1 MKQLEELYHLYAA
14 YEEKAKS
21 VRRRASRYAGIFG
34 LGDDPRKHECH
45 EVFFED
51 VARWVQTFLAE
62 NPSQQEI
69 LQAVSWI
76 LKAADSHRNTDIY
89 GYLYAAQGHVREMI
103 PRLTQEDSL
112 ALLKWYEAAYPE
124 EDRLV
129 VQLEVYRLLQKQA
142 GICPDGRSWLPG
154 FFRRK

>member
-1 MKQLEELYHLYAA
+1 MKQLEELYHLYGV

-45 EVFFED
+45 EIFYED
-51 VARWVQTFLAE
+51 VGRWVQDFLSE
-62 NPSQQEI
+62 NPSQEEI
-69 LQAVSWI
+69 AQAVSWI
-76 LKAADSHRNTDIY
+76 LKAADAHRDSDIY
-89 GYLYAAQGHVREMI
+89 GYLYAAQGHVRGI
-103 PRLTQEDSL
+103 ISRLAQEDSL
-112 ALLKWYEAAYPE
+112 GLLKQYDAAYPE

-129 VQLEVYRLLQKQA
+129 VQQEVYRLLQKQA
-142 GICPDGRSWLPG
+142 GVCPDIRSRLSG